1 MADTRDDDVIRPGI
15 GVGMRLAGQDR
26 DRRAACFLC
35 ASVRGCHH
43 LAEPAG
49 DDGAT
54 ALGEQPAD
62 LGGSGLVL
70 RAASD
75 DRHLTSHRTIVRG
88 GDGTA

>member
-1 MADTRDDDVIRPGI
+1 
-15 GVGMRLAGQDR
+15 
-26 DRRAACFLC
+26 
-35 ASVRGCHH
+35 VRGCHH